1 MAKLTIEIDMDDPQE
16 VWDALYRRI
25 EDSDTSEIEDQG
37 SSNAKNAK
45 NPKNPKSTL
54 PATYDLLLDP
64 ERAFG
69 DPHTF
74 FGIFSRND

>member
-25 EDSDTSEIEDQG
+25 EDFEPSGLEDAG
-37 SSNAKNAK
+37 SSKKQN
-45 NPKNPKSTL
+45 SL

-64 ERAFG
+64 EHAFG
-69 DPHTF
+69 DPQTF

>member
-25 EDSDTSEIEDQG
+25 EDFDTPEFEEAG
-37 SSNAKNAK
+37 SPNSKK
-45 NPKNPKSTL
+45 PKNTL

-64 ERAFG
+64 EQAFG
-69 DPHTF
+69 DAHTF